1 MPKVV
6 CVGFGYVGKAMYGFF
21 KDHYDVC
28 FYDPFFSKTAAE
40 YQGSLFHSVTK
51 EVANSCDLGLICVPT
66 PMAAD
71 GRCDISI
78 VKETI
83 ELLDIPLMIIKSTV
97 EPGTCDKLI
106 AKTGKNQI
114 IFAPEFCGES
124 TYWSPYKFDKDP
136 KETPFF
142 IFGGDPKYTQQ
153 AIDYYM
159 PVVGPTKI
167 FRQTTLLNAEMCKY
181 MENIFFCTKIIFAN
195 EMERICDAA
204 GANFA
209 EVRSLWGCDPRVDI
223 CHTGIMK
230 NNKETV
236 FGGKCLPKD
245 LSALIEY
252 AKDIGYEPKFLEEV
266 QSSNERIAQLRTQLK

>member
-28 FYDPFFSKTAAE
+28 FYDPFFSKKPAI
-40 YQGSLFHSVTK
+40 YDGQQYFSVAQ
-51 EVANSCDLGLICVPT
+51 EEANSCDLGLVCVPT
-66 PMAAD
+66 PMAHD
-71 GRCDISI
+71 GRCDLSI
-78 VKETI
+78 VRATLKW
-83 ELLDIPLMIIKSTV
+83 LDTPLIIIKSTV
-97 EPGTCDKLI
+97 EPGSTDRFK
-106 AKTGKNQI
+106 KSFEKDQM

-124 TYWSPYKFDKDP
+124 SYWSPYKFDKDP

-167 FRQTTLLNAEMCKY
+167 FRQTTSLDAELCKY
-181 MENIFFCTKIIFAN
+181 FLNIYFATKIIFAN
-195 EMERICDAA
+195 EIERICDAA

-209 EVRSLWGCDPRVDI
+209 EVRSLWAEDPRVDKM
-223 CHTGIMK
+223 HTAVFK
-230 NNKETV
+230 NNKDRV
-236 FGGKCLPKD
+236 FGQKCLPKD

-252 AKDIGYEPKFLEEV
+252 SKGIGYEPKFLEEI
-266 QSSNERIAQLRTQLK
+266 QSSNERIAQLRNNG